1 MKAWEMI
8 KMLEKNPNLRFTCE
22 NNKSGAVVTRI
33 NKRLICLFD
42 NENTWGYEF
51 IFEKD
56 WQLVRTP
63 VTWREALQAWVDGKT
78 IKWFCPPNNEGMISR
93 TFYPS
98 CTGPDRDM
106 LKTGTWYIEE

>member
-1 MKAWEMI
+1 MKTWEMI
-8 KMLEKNPNLRFTCE
+8 KMLEENPELKFKCSESRPVLRIYGPGLVWET
-22 NNKSGAVVTRI
+22 KDGSMTPASMI
-33 NKRLICLFD
+33 LSD
-42 NENTWGYEF
+42 
-51 IFEKD
+51 D

-63 VTWREALQAWVDGKT
+63 VTWQEALQAWVDGKT